1 MIGRPGRAL
10 AVLLSLMLALTLL
23 SACGKKAP
31 PRWVKKKP
39 PAALNGVQVHYRPDR
54 IVVEWKPAK
63 VTVKAKEH
71 VVYRSVDGGEFQ
83 EVYVLV
89 DAPRYVDLDVD
100 PHLSYRYKIVPR
112 GEDGLEGKAA
122 VTESVGADD
131 SLPAPANVN
140 VKIAPDGVVLAWEPD
155 IAVSGY
161 NVYRSVNMDSF
172 PPAPRNKKP
181 VTDEKFEELPEMDKS
196 YYYTVRAAMLSP
208 GEDLYVEGPR
218 SLVVTVVPEDFVPM
232 APGGLDAAVAGEKVV
247 VFWNES
253 PEIWVRGYIVYRAV
267 GESGEFKEVGSPKSL
282 AFPDREPPRGVVL
295 KYRVTAVGPAL
306 EGPPSETVRVVY

>member
-1 MIGRPGRAL
+1 
-10 AVLLSLMLALTLL
+10 MLAFTVL

-39 PAALNGVQVHYRPDR
+39 PAALYGVQVHYRPDR

-63 VTVKAKEH
+63 GKVAPEEEEH
-71 VVYRSVDGGEFQ
+71 VVYRSVGEGEFQ
-83 EVYVLV
+83 EVAVV
-89 DAPRYVDLDVD
+89 DAPRYIDRDVD
-100 PHLSYRYKIVPR
+100 PHFSYRYKIVPR
-112 GEDGLEGKAA
+112 GGDGLEGKAA

-140 VKIAPDGVVLAWEPD
+140 VEIAPDGVVLTWEPD

-161 NVYRSVNMDSF
+161 NVYRSANKNSF
-172 PPAPRNKKP
+172 PPAPRNKRP
-181 VTDEKFEELPEMDKS
+181 VTDGKFEELPEMDKA
-196 YYYTVRAAMLSP
+196 YYYTVRAAMLST
-208 GEDLYVEGPR
+208 GKELFVEGPR
-218 SLVVTVVPEDFVPM
+218 SLVVTVALADFVPM

-253 PEIWVRGYIVYRAV
+253 PEIWVRGYKVYRAV
-267 GESGEFKEVGSPKSL
+267 GEAGEFKEVGSPMSL
-282 AFPDREPPRGVVL
+282 AFPDHEPPKGVL

-306 EGPPSETVRVVY
+306 ESPPSETVEVVY